1 MTTKK
6 TTAAAPRTANTN
18 FPIVGIGASAGGL
31 EAFEQFFH
39 GIPENSGLAFVLVPH
54 LDPSHGSLLTEI
66 LQRATT
72 MPVIEAL
79 DQLPVE
85 VNHVYI
91 IPPNRDM
98 EIFHG
103 ELQLTVPT
111 APRGQR
117 LPIDNFLRS
126 LAEDQQENTV
136 GIILSGTGTD
146 GTQGA
151 RAIHGMGGIVLVQ
164 EPGTAKYDGMP
175 TSVINAGYATHSLP
189 IDRMW
194 ATLQAD
200 MRNITLHI
208 ENTPPSKTAMGIKHI
223 LLQLR
228 ATTGHDFALYKQ
240 STIGR
245 RIERRMLQHN
255 IDNIDVYARYMK
267 ENLAEARILFKE
279 LLINVTSF
287 FRDTEAFTVL
297 ENSIL
302 PSLCADKSDDFVFR
316 AWVAGCSTGEEAYSI
331 AILLRE
337 FMTKT
342 HREFKVQ
349 IYSTPSLVF
358 TCDPVKSISIIVAI
372 RMRTSFSP

>member
-6 TTAAAPRTANTN
+6 TTAATLRTENTN

-39 GIPENSGLAFVLVPH
+39 AMPVDCGLAFVLVPH

-79 DQLPVE
+79 NELPIE
-85 VNHVYI
+85 INHVYI

-103 ELQLTVPT
+103 ELQLSIPI

-126 LAEDQQENTV
+126 LAEDQQENAI

-151 RAIHGMGGIVLVQ
+151 RAIHGAGGIVLAQ
-164 EPGTAKYDGMP
+164 EPSTAKYDGMP
-175 TSVINAGYATHSLP
+175 TSVVHAGYATHSLP
-189 IDRMW
+189 IEKMW
-194 ATLQAD
+194 PTLQAD
-200 MRNITLHI
+200 MRNVSLHI
-208 ENTPPSKTAMGIKHI
+208 ERAAPSKTVMGIKHI
-223 LLQLR
+223 LIQLR
-228 ATTGHDFALYKQ
+228 AITGHDFALYKQ

-255 IDNIDVYARYMK
+255 IAVSYTH
-267 ENLAEARILFKE
+267 L
-279 LLINVTSF
+279 T
-287 FRDTEAFTVL
+287 
-297 ENSIL
+297 L
-302 PSLCADKSDDFVFR
+302 PTI
-316 AWVAGCSTGEEAYSI
+316 CS
-331 AILLRE
+331 
-337 FMTKT
+337 
-342 HREFKVQ
+342 V
-349 IYSTPSLVF
+349 
-358 TCDPVKSISIIVAI
+358 
-372 RMRTSFSP
+372 

>member
-6 TTAAAPRTANTN
+6 TTDSKPTPHIANTN

-117 LPIDNFLRS
+117 
-126 LAEDQQENTV
+126 
-136 GIILSGTGTD
+136 
-146 GTQGA
+146 
-151 RAIHGMGGIVLVQ
+151 
-164 EPGTAKYDGMP
+164 
-175 TSVINAGYATHSLP
+175 
-189 IDRMW
+189 
-194 ATLQAD
+194 
-200 MRNITLHI
+200 
-208 ENTPPSKTAMGIKHI
+208 
-223 LLQLR
+223 
-228 ATTGHDFALYKQ
+228 
-240 STIGR
+240 
-245 RIERRMLQHN
+245 
-255 IDNIDVYARYMK
+255 
-267 ENLAEARILFKE
+267 
-279 LLINVTSF
+279 
-287 FRDTEAFTVL
+287 
-297 ENSIL
+297 
-302 PSLCADKSDDFVFR
+302 
-316 AWVAGCSTGEEAYSI
+316 
-331 AILLRE
+331 
-337 FMTKT
+337 
-342 HREFKVQ
+342 
-349 IYSTPSLVF
+349 
-358 TCDPVKSISIIVAI
+358 
-372 RMRTSFSP
+372 